1 MEKTR
6 NISIAEFFDV
16 LQREYLINEWRG
28 KVYYSPKDRRYYER
42 VCGYKR
48 QRVEDISN
56 RNGLKSIFNDEGV
69 LATYRDTLF
78 DSNGKP
84 KFDMTYEDVR
94 NYYSNGSDW
103 VYKGRPY
110 VLISVEGDSVV
121 MKDATVSSS
130 DMIKVDKKEI
140 RRIF

>member
-48 QRVEDISN
+48 QRVEDISG

-69 LATYRDTLF
+69 LATYRETLF

-84 KFDMTYEDVR
+84 KFDMTDADVR
-94 NYYSNGSDW
+94 NYYSKGSDW
-103 VYKGRPY
+103 VYNGRPY
-110 VLISVEGDSVV
+110 VLISVEGDRVAIS
-121 MKDATVSSS
+121 DTTVSSGEI
-130 DMIKVDKKEI
+130 IKVDKQEI